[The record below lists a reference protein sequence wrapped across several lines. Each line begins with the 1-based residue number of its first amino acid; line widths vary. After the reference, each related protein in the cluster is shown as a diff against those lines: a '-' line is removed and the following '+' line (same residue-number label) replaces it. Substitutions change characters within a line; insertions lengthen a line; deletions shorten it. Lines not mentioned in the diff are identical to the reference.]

1 MRAGIFHFAI
11 SLMFGIASFW
21 LILEGGIVGL
31 AVISLIVIGLG
42 SPPFLRTLRIG
53 TYISGLGLTGAG
65 LMGVSALTT
74 AHCPSD
80 GSVAAGGCAEG
91 GGLLTL
97 VFAGIALLGLTLLFI
112 AALKRKQSKAS
123 LPIQAL

>member
-1 MRAGIFHFAI
+1 MPGMKAAIVHFAI

-21 LILEGGIVGL
+21 LILEGGRVGL

-74 AHCPSD
+74 AHCPSP
-80 GSVAAGGCAEG
+80 GRLAAGGGADG

-97 VFAGIALLGLTLLFI
+97 VFA
-112 AALKRKQSKAS
+112 
-123 LPIQAL
+123 